1 MPKFSTLLWLATGAL
16 SGRAWGASPPP
27 WMDTPLARLEAQ
39 ALIQTLNVEL
49 LSSTSATLTL
59 ERWCRDHA
67 LADTPVIWAHRIDP
81 SAEDASAAPRQ
92 DLQVAAHETV
102 RYRRVELTCGDHV
115 LSVAE
120 NWYVPARLT
129 PRMNHLLES
138 TQTPFG
144 KVVQPLSPHRETI
157 AVRLLWSAL
166 PEGWERAEASGAP
179 LPVSG
184 PVLAPA
190 ASLQLPPALFEHRA
204 ILYTPR
210 HEPIAE
216 VHEVYQRD
224 LLAFPEPRVP
234 GGDH

>member
-1 MPKFSTLLWLATGAL
+1 MPKTSMLLWLATGVL
-16 SGRAWGASPPP
+16 SPLACGAEPPP
-27 WMDTPLARLEAQ
+27 WMDTPLARLEAL

-67 LADTPVIWAHRIDP
+67 LADTPLIYAHLIDP
-81 SAEDASAAPRQ
+81 SAEDPSAAPRQ
-92 DLQVAAHETV
+92 DLQVTAHETV
-102 RYRRVELTCGDHV
+102 RYRRVELTCGEHV

-129 PRMNHLLES
+129 PRMNGLLET

-144 KVVQPLSPHRETI
+144 KVVQPLRPHRETI
-157 AVRLLWSAL
+157 AVQLLWSAL
-166 PEGWERAEASGAP
+166 PEGWESSEPNGALVP
-179 LPVSG
+179 
-184 PVLAPA
+184 APA
-190 ASLQLPPALFEHRA
+190 TRLQLPPALFEHRA
-204 ILYTPR
+204 ILYTPK

-234 GGDH
+234 DSNH